1 MYHDLRWSWRLGQV
15 GPEPGGSTGRHAA
28 WGWGWNQKKDKHDE
42 NLLVFFWWLEG
53 VRISSFFSHGWQNE
67 IMDCTAFR
75 KKTPQADVCVRV
87 QMAAHTNDMV
97 SIHTHYIWCLHIYIY
112 VHVHANKKGYILY
125 ITSIKIVEHAPR
137 RTANFSPDG
146 GGTWFSWSLTLIQ
159 KSGEETTFW
168 IHKTLEN
175 NGINCQPQLA
185 KLLKDI

>member
-1 MYHDLRWSWRLGQV
+1 MTLDGHEDWVRWGRNRVGLRGDMQLEV
-15 GPEPGGSTGRHAA
+15 GGG
-28 WGWGWNQKKDKHDE
+28 
-42 NLLVFFWWLEG
+42 
-53 VRISSFFSHGWQNE
+53 I
-67 IMDCTAFR
+67 R
-75 KKTPQADVCVRV
+75 KKINMMRICWCFFGDWKVFASAAFFLMVGKTRSWIALPFGKRHPKLTCVYVCRWLHILMIWYLYTRTIFDV
-87 QMAAHTNDMV
+87 
-97 SIHTHYIWCLHIYIY
+97 YIYIY